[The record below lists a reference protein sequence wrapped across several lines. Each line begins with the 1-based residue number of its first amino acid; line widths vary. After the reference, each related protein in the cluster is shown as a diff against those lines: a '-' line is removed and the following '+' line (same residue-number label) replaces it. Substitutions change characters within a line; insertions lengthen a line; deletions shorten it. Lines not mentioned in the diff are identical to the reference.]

1 MWLVT
6 ERDCFSGTLEP
17 PKHALHALTMHE
29 LKARH
34 RDLMRAIKGIS
45 ADVPR
50 QADLRRWFDEVLAK
64 EEDSARITRALPQP
78 QS

>member
-1 MWLVT
+1 
-6 ERDCFSGTLEP
+6 
-17 PKHALHALTMHE
+17 MHE

-34 RDLMRAIKGIS
+34 RELMRAIKGIS

>member
-1 MWLVT
+1 
-6 ERDCFSGTLEP
+6 
-17 PKHALHALTMHE
+17 MHE

-34 RDLMRAIKGIS
+34 RELLRVIKGIS

-64 EEDSARITRALPQP
+64 EEDSARINRALPQP